1 MHGGGAPQ
9 VRRAAQ
15 ERLKALIPN
24 AVTALNDIVDDKNH
38 PQRLAAAREI
48 LERDGRIGVAT
59 LGDDHGLITYE
70 QLEIL
75 IRARRTTIQPALEPA
90 R

>member
-1 MHGGGAPQ
+1 MCKMHGGGAPQ
-9 VRRAAQ
+9 VQRAAKQ
-15 ERLKALIPN
+15 RLKDLVPN
-24 AVTALNDIVDDKNH
+24 AVDALSDIVRDKAH

-59 LGDDHGLITYE
+59 IGDEQGLITYE

-75 IRARRTTIQPALEPA
+75 IRARRAITTEGQ
-90 R
+90 